1 LLDHYTGDR
10 VVIVLS
16 TKKVIS
22 PEEIREPKNGIKPLK
37 IL

>member
-16 TKKVIS
+16 RKVIS
-22 PEEIREPKNGIKPLK
+22 PEEIREPKNGIKAS
-37 IL
+37 